1 MRNVNQIL
9 ENKSAAVVT
18 VAKDA
23 PVLDVIRLMAEH
35 HIGSVLIVE
44 AGRLVGI
51 ATERDY
57 ARKVILQGRSSSDT
71 PVAQIM
77 SSPVVSV
84 SPETTA
90 QTCMQIMTDRRI
102 QHRQHQLTE
111 RAGLVDHADARA
123 LQRLEVAQHLH
134 HLVVVARHRREEVRM
149 VLHAQ

>member
-102 QHRQHQLTE
+102 RHLPVLDAGGRVV
-111 RAGLVDHADARA
+111 GLVSIGDLVKAVIEDQREEIDQ
-123 LQRLEVAQHLH
+123 LQRYIA
-134 HLVVVARHRREEVRM
+134 M
-149 VLHAQ
+149 